1 MRLNPIRVAQD
12 WSHKKKMKAHLLEAV
27 KNQRAGGTGVDVP
40 DDDPLWA
47 IAVEE
52 LLKEHPQTLTAVR
65 SQSRIMLC
73 KTGNFNVSAD
83 LKNSMNGIGAILHP
97 GDKL

>member
-12 WSHKKKMKAHLLEAV
+12 WSHKKKMKAHLLAAL
-27 KNQRAGGTGVDVP
+27 KTQRSGQGVDVP

-52 LLKEHPQTLTAVR
+52 LLKEHPQSITAVR
-65 SQSRIMLC
+65 MQSTIMLC
-73 KTGNFNVSAD
+73 KTGNFAVSPD
-83 LKNSMNGIGAILHP
+83 LKASMGDIGALLTP
-97 GDKL
+97 GQKL

>member
-12 WSHKKKMKAHLLEAV
+12 WSHKKKMKAHLLEAL
-27 KNQRAGGTGVDVP
+27 KTQRSGQGVDVP

-52 LLKEHPQTLTAVR
+52 LLKEHPQTITAVR
-65 SQSRIMLC
+65 MQSTIMLC
-73 KTGNFNVSAD
+73 RTSNFAVSPELKT
-83 LKNSMNGIGAILHP
+83 SMNGIGALLDP
-97 GDKL
+97 GQKV